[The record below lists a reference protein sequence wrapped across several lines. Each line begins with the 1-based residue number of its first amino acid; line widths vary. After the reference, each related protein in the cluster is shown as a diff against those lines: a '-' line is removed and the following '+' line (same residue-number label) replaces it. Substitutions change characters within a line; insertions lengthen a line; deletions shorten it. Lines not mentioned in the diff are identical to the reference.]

1 MYGGLLVKNKTIVM
15 EKENNPEVAPVA
27 TPELDQEVLARMVTE
42 LTAKVTEQE
51 APKVERTAPVLD
63 TEAKPKVTGERVPQ
77 WERRSFRAIHGILK
91 SQSKDHQEK
100 LDGLR
105 TLQEYDVQSRSIA
118 DWQKDEE
125 ETIVKETIAD
135 SGLSR
140 RVQKRL
146 HSTLTGPAGEFALP
160 KPFLAELFVFI
171 ETYGAARRLARVVPM
186 GSKDLDLKSIST
198 KPVATWTGEAT
209 LLTESDLALGENK
222 LATNKLGAITSI
234 SKEQDEDA
242 FVALLPSWLELL
254 AESIA
259 QKEDEAWMRGTGTSD
274 FGTFTGLANLASV
287 QQNVLGS
294 SDLNFGDV
302 VEADFRT
309 TRELLSPVRRRGAK
323 WLMHRGMWNEVEQFE
338 SGVGSRI
345 VQSMLTEEAPLR
357 FLGFPVELTEAM
369 VDATADVANVDFA
382 LLGNYS
388 RALMGIRRG
397 ITVES
402 STDAV
407 ISNSAGAVTFN
418 AFQADGILLK
428 ISTRV
433 GFQTPLAMQDGFA
446 VMTAPAS

>member
-1 MYGGLLVKNKTIVM
+1 M
-15 EKENNPEVAPVA
+15 ENTEVTQEAPAA
-27 TPELDQEVLARMVTE
+27 TPELDNDILSRMVSE
-42 LTAKVTEQE
+42 ATAQVLEQE
-51 APKVERTAPVLD
+51 APATERTVPVLD
-63 TEAKPKVTGERVPQ
+63 VEAKPEVKGERVPQ
-77 WERRSFRAIHGILK
+77 WERRAFRAIHGILK
-91 SQSKDHQEK
+91 SQSKDHSEK
-100 LDGLR
+100 LQGLR
-105 TLQEYDVQSRSIA
+105 TLQEYDRQSRSITA
-118 DWQKDEE
+118 WQRDEE
-125 ETIVKETIAD
+125 QDLVDATIAD
-135 SGLSR
+135 SGLSKR
-140 RVQKRL
+140 AQKRL

-171 ETYGAARRLARVVPM
+171 ETYGHARRLARVVNM

-198 KPVATWTGEAT
+198 KPSATWTGEAV
-209 LLTESDLALGENK
+209 LLTESDLALGEQK
-222 LATNKLGAITSI
+222 LTTNKLGAITSI
-234 SKEQDEDA
+234 TKEQDEDA

-259 QKEDEAWMRGTGTSD
+259 QKEDEAWMIGDGTSTY
-274 FGTFTGLANLASV
+274 GGFTGLANLASV
-287 QQNVLGS
+287 QQNVLGA

-323 WLMHRGMWNEVEQFE
+323 WLMHRGMWNEIEQYE

-388 RALMGIRRG
+388 RSLMGIRRG

-407 ISNSAGAVTFN
+407 ISNNSGVVTFN
-418 AFQADGILLK
+418 AFQQDGILLK

-433 GFQTPLAMQDGFA
+433 GFQTPTAMQDGFA